1 MLYMNYRNNFEL
13 LDQIK
18 YIQIFCFTFL
28 NVAT

>member
-18 YIQIFCFTFL
+18 YIKILCFTFL